1 LHVAGDI
8 AVRFK
13 RWASLVVVILVAG
26 TTRGP
31 QMPPDELAVLVDAG
45 PGAARVIE
53 PRVSGGF
60 SWAPFVPRSGSGID
74 ATSPTLTRAAL
85 HVIHATGNVPSGEA
99 RLAASAAYLLIG
111 NAEAAVASLTPI
123 AEDHR
128 DPAIWNNLAAAHYV
142 LAAETDSIEHL
153 EAALVAADQALRFD
167 DRNSGAL
174 FNRALIL
181 ERYHLR
187 DAAISAWR
195 HYLTIDAESEWA
207 AEARSRLDT
216 LSRPRP
222 TFSTE
227 IELSYARLERGD
239 RHAADDLVRFDAGE
253 ARSFGEMDA
262 LGRWGDACLRGDA
275 ASAARHLIAAHTLGD
290 ALRTLRGEVLLAD
303 SVAAI
308 ERASPSDVERL
319 ARGHVAYREGRHVY
333 RQLRKPTE
341 SEKILSAA
349 TLDFDTARSP
359 MVWSARVYT
368 GIAIFGQGRTDEAK
382 TLFTRLNSSIPQSY
396 GALRAYARWQTATCF
411 MSRSEWG
418 EVIALLS
425 GCIDDFDRLGESG
438 NVAYLHD
445 ILGQVYGII
454 GDRDRAAHHRLLA
467 LGVLGQSTN
476 YRLEHAVSGM
486 VYDAMQSK
494 KWRSAMSF
502 LNIEAEMARRVKDP
516 ELQGFALLRRALLH
530 SRLGDGEEAAADV
543 VEANGVVASIQDPAL
558 RNKLEAERMA
568 TAALVATGPQHA
580 ISLLTAALQF
590 QETKG
595 WRLLMPDLF
604 LRRGRMYLQIGD
616 RAAARRDFESG
627 IEELEKHRG
636 SIPAGEQRWG
646 SLDAASELF
655 EEAID
660 DALRD
665 SPARAFAWAERQR
678 ARSLSDN
685 TSDAG
690 AAFDAATLPA
700 DSALVEYVTLPH
712 KLLIFH
718 LDRHSCR
725 VEEKNVGR
733 EEVLAIIDRF
743 SEALRGA
750 PGRQPDAYT
759 QAASSLLVAPAD
771 ESITAVRQVI
781 FVPDPL
787 MSAVPFAA
795 LTDGVTES
803 RLLDNHTVV
812 VAPSARFF
820 QQASKRVTTN
830 PRRRVLIVENPQNET
845 IEPLAEASE
854 EGKAVALEYTDARRL
869 SGTDATLPAIAE
881 NAGQWDVIH
890 FAAHGRSSSESAVL
904 MLAPAK
910 GSSGVVD
917 ASTLARLRLSDHA
930 IVVLATCGSA
940 RGPVRRSEGTLSIA
954 HAFLQAGAAAVISTL
969 WPISDSDAAVFFP
982 RLHRDLAR
990 GVPPAEALR
999 IAQLECIRTSTENR
1013 TTFWAAM
1020 QAIGD

>member
-1 LHVAGDI
+1 
-8 AVRFK
+8 
-13 RWASLVVVILVAG
+13 
-26 TTRGP
+26 
-31 QMPPDELAVLVDAG
+31 VLVDAEA
-45 PGAARVIE
+45 GAARIIE
-53 PRVSGGF
+53 PRISGGF
-60 SWAPFVPRSGSGID
+60 SWAPFVQRSGSGFGV
-74 ATSPTLTRAAL
+74 TSPTLTLAAL
-85 HVIHATGNVPSGEA
+85 HVIHSAKNVPTRDA
-99 RLAASAAYLLIG
+99 RLAESAAQILIG
-111 NAEAAVASLTPI
+111 HAEAAVAALTPI

-128 DPAIWNNLAAAHYV
+128 DPATWNNLAAAHYV
-142 LAAETDSIEHL
+142 LAEERDSIEHL
-153 EAALVAADQALRFD
+153 EAALVAADQTLRFD
-167 DRNSGAL
+167 DRNSEAL

-195 HYLTIDAESEWA
+195 DYLTVDAESEWA
-207 AEARSRLDT
+207 AEARSRLDA

-222 TFSTE
+222 MFSTE
-227 IELSYARLERGD
+227 IERSYARLERGD
-239 RHAADDLVRFDAGE
+239 RRVADDLVRLDAGE

-262 LGRWGDACLRGDA
+262 LGRWGDAYLRGDA
-275 ASAARHLIAAHTLGD
+275 SSAARHLIAAHTLGD
-290 ALRTLRGEVLLAD
+290 ALRVFRGEVMLAD

-308 ERASPSDVERL
+308 ERASPSGVERL
-319 ARGHVAYREGRHVY
+319 ARAHVAYREGRRVY
-333 RQLRKPTE
+333 RQLRKPTD

-349 TLDFDTARSP
+349 TLDFDAEGSP
-359 MVWSARVYT
+359 MVWSARVHT
-368 GIAIFGQGRTDEAK
+368 GIAIFGQGRADEAK
-382 TLFTRLNSSIPQSY
+382 ALFAGLNSSIPQSY

-467 LGVLGQSTN
+467 LSVLGRSTN

-494 KWRSAMSF
+494 RWRSALSF
-502 LNIEAEMARRVKDP
+502 LNIEAGIARRVKDP

-530 SRLGDGEEAAADV
+530 SRLGDGGKAAADV

-558 RNKLEAERMA
+558 RNKLEAERIA
-568 TAALVATGPQHA
+568 TAAIVATGPQNA

-604 LRRGRMYLQIGD
+604 LRRGRMYQQIGD
-616 RAAARRDFESG
+616 RAAARRNFESG
-627 IEELEKHRG
+627 IAELETHRG

-665 SPARAFAWAERQR
+665 SPARAFALAERQR

-685 TSDAG
+685 ASDAR

-700 DSALVEYVTLPH
+700 SSALVEYVALPH
-712 KLLIFH
+712 KLLVFQV
-718 LDRHSCR
+718 DRRSCR
-725 VEEKNVGR
+725 VDEKNVER
-733 EEVLAIIDRF
+733 EAVIATIDRF

-759 QAASSLLVAPAD
+759 QAASNLLVAPAAA
-771 ESITAVRQVI
+771 SIAAARQVI

-795 LTDGVTES
+795 LTDGITET
-803 RLLDNHTVV
+803 RLIDDHTIV

-820 QQASKRVTTN
+820 QQASKRLSTS
-830 PRRRVLIVENPQNET
+830 PRRRALIVENPQNEAT
-845 IEPLAEASE
+845 APLAEASR
-854 EGKAVALEYTDARRL
+854 EGKAVASEYTDARRL
-869 SGTDATLPAIAE
+869 SGTAATLPAIAE

-904 MLAPAK
+904 ILAPAN

-940 RGPVRRSEGTLSIA
+940 RGPVRSSEGTLSIA

-969 WPISDSDAAVFFP
+969 WPISDSDAAAFFP
-982 RLHRDLAR
+982 KLHRDLAR
-990 GVPPAEALR
+990 GVSPAEALR
-999 IAQLECIRTSTENR
+999 LEQLECIHTSTENR
-1013 TTFWAAM
+1013 TTFWAAV